1 MIRKRLTWLAIP
13 LVCCLLFAV
22 AVMPVS
28 ADNGAAATAAR
39 SISPASVSP
48 GSTVTV
54 QVVITAQQDL
64 NGFILDEEPPAG
76 WTVTPVQN
84 AGATFNA
91 AEVKW
96 LWVSTLGAGSS
107 VTVVYQLTIPAGATP
122 GNYTVSGLVKSL
134 GIADVTV
141 GGANTIAVV
150 TPQNGVAPAVGGT
163 ANPISRLPII
173 VLWAAIAAAIAGTS
187 FLVLRRRRVQS

>member
-28 ADNGAAATAAR
+28 ADNGAAATAVR

-48 GSTVTV
+48 GGVVTV
-54 QVVITAQQDL
+54 QVVITAQQAL
-64 NGFILDEEPPAG
+64 NGFMLDEQPPAG

-91 AEVKW
+91 PEVKW
-96 LWVSTLGAGSS
+96 LWASTLNAGSS
-107 VTVVYQLTIPAGATP
+107 VTVVYQLTSPAGTTA
-122 GNYTVSGLVKSL
+122 GNYLVSGVVKSS

-141 GGANTIAVV
+141 AGANTITVAV
-150 TPQNGVAPAVGGT
+150 PQNGVAPAVGGA
-163 ANPISRLPII
+163 ANPISRLPILG
-173 VLWAAIAAAIAGTS
+173 LWAAIAAAIAGTS
-187 FLVLRRRRVQS
+187 LLVLRRRRAQS